1 MGTNKIVA
9 QPPSRSYIRKVVQV
23 ALEEDLGFG
32 DLTSNTLISK
42 SLTGQANIVAKEA
55 MVVAGLAIA
64 QEVFHQ
70 IDESLTIQ
78 FHHQDGTWIRANTK
92 VLTITGNAKS
102 LLQGERVALNFIQQ
116 LSGICSLTR
125 KFCRAVAGYPIKIA
139 DTRKTTPGL
148 RALEKWAV
156 QLGGGYNHRS
166 SLHDGILIK
175 DNHLMILAANNISL
189 KQACRLAKEQAPHG
203 LRICVEV
210 ESQSQVREALQ
221 GKADIILLDN
231 MPPSKIQ
238 QAVKAIKGQALVEVS
253 GGITLQNI
261 QDVAGTGVDIIS
273 IGALTHSAPA
283 MDLSMDMISVP
294 PHQKKKKPKT
304 RN

>member
-9 QPPSRSYIRKVVQV
+9 PPPPQSYIRKVVQA

-42 SLTGQANIVAKEA
+42 SLSGQANIVAKES
-55 MVVAGLAIA
+55 MVVAGLAVA
-64 QEVFHQ
+64 KEVFHH
-70 IDESLTIQ
+70 IDDSLTIQ
-78 FHHQDGTWIRANTK
+78 FHHQDGAWIRVNTK
-92 VLTITGNAKS
+92 VLTITGTAKS
-102 LLQGERVALNFIQQ
+102 LLQAERVALNFIQQ
-116 LSGICSLTR
+116 LSGISTLTR
-125 KFCRAVAGYPIKIA
+125 KFCRAIAGYPIKIA

-203 LRICVEV
+203 LRVCVEV
-210 ESQSQVREALQ
+210 ESLTQVREALR

-231 MPPSKIQ
+231 MLPTKIQ
-238 QAVKAIKGQALVEVS
+238 EAVKIIKGQAMIEVS
-253 GGITLQNI
+253 GGVTLQNI
-261 QDVAGTGVDIIS
+261 QDIASTGIDIIS
-273 IGALTHSAPA
+273 VGALTHSAPA
-283 MDLSMDMISVP
+283 MDLSMDITAIPSREKM
-294 PHQKKKKPKT
+294 PKRRT
-304 RN
+304 